1 MPHIQRQNYPSLT
14 FAALSLVLALA
25 STTASAQQ
33 LKNLRKSKP
42 AESYECQRAKAAL
55 QSLIRTPG
63 YHYGMDAQ
71 GIANMDCW
79 YAIMMADL
87 HTDFKTDAQLKAEAD
102 EKERER
108 ENARRDREEA
118 AEDARRAREE
128 AAEDAR
134 RAREEAAED
143 AAREAE
149 RAERRRSWSTPAPR
163 TSPGFGRPTNP
174 FGDPGAGLGQPSPM
188 GVDPAQALQSHAQS
202 IQTQT
207 YDLEDRFYGD
217 PNMLLDKDAVERRIA
232 SLERQITANDEGAFT
247 ASINGLYDM
256 SNAMYEIN
264 GALQTQIDTLRTL
277 QRASDRRERDAY
289 NSAPS
294 LFSTPTPTTS
304 DAYSDYGTQYT
315 PGSSSL
321 LDTSTPNI
329 PTPPPPPDPEIARR
343 AAAQAN
349 ADRVGSL
356 LDSAFGDLLSP
367 GESSLFDS
375 ALGSRIPPY
384 GTNQQSWNHDLA
396 PLDAFTNTFSSPN
409 ASKPLVSIADMTT
422 QSTPSA
428 RLDSS
433 GLGEAVTRF
442 NTRSAVW
449 PPRANIA
456 SDALAADL
464 GLPRPYGSSGPS
476 MAEYGQ
482 RTINIGGET
491 GAFAHNQFAG
501 VAGEFMPQRWNSENF
516 QFELDGGPGLLG
528 TAELVSEQLE
538 RELPLPVRGASK
550 LMLLSDLK
558 DWGKNVV
565 NYATEDSRV
574 EASEQLNKLRTLRDE
589 FVRTV
594 ESKATPGTDPWHWSS
609 PNYKARSEINNQ
621 IRILEESF
629 KARE

>member
-1 MPHIQRQNYPSLT
+1 MPHILRQNYPILT
-14 FAALSLVLALA
+14 FAALCMVLALT
-25 STTASAQQ
+25 STSASAQQ

-55 QSLIRTPG
+55 QALIRTPG

-79 YAIMMADL
+79 YAIMKADL
-87 HTDFKTDAQLKAEAD
+87 YTDFKTDAELKAEA
-102 EKERER
+102 EQ
-108 ENARRDREEA
+108 ARRDREDAE
-118 AEDARRAREE
+118 EDAQRDREE

-143 AAREAE
+143 AAREAK
-149 RAERRRSWSTPAPR
+149 RAERRRSWPTPAPR

-202 IQTQT
+202 IQSQT

-217 PNMLLDKDAVERRIA
+217 PNMLLDRDAVERRIA
-232 SLERQITANDEGAFT
+232 SLERQITANDEGAIT

-277 QRASDRRERDAY
+277 QRASDRREQDAY
-289 NSAPS
+289 NSDPS
-294 LFSTPTPTTS
+294 LLSTPTPTTS
-304 DAYSDYGTQYT
+304 NAYSDYGVQYT
-315 PGSSSL
+315 PGSSQYPDSF
-321 LDTSTPNI
+321 TPNI
-329 PTPPPPPDPEIARR
+329 PMPPPPPDPEIARR

-356 LDSAFGDLLSP
+356 LDIAFGDPLSP
-367 GESSLFDS
+367 GESRLFDN

-384 GTNQQSWNHDLA
+384 GTNEQSWNHDLA
-396 PLDAFTNTFSSPN
+396 SLDEFTNTFTTPN
-409 ASKPLVSIADMTT
+409 ASKPLVSIADMTAKA
-422 QSTPSA
+422 PPPA
-428 RLDSS
+428 RLDAS
-433 GLGEAVTRF
+433 GLEGVVTRF
-442 NTRSAVW
+442 NTRSAEW
-449 PPRANIA
+449 PPRTNIA
-456 SDALAADL
+456 IDALADDL
-464 GLPRPYGSSGPS
+464 GVARPYGSSGPS

-482 RTINIGGET
+482 RAINIGGET
-491 GAFAHNQFAG
+491 GAFAHNQLTG

-516 QFELDGGPGLLG
+516 QFESDGGPGLLG
-528 TAELVSEQLE
+528 TAELVSDKLE
-538 RELPLPVRGASK
+538 RKLPLPVRGASK

-565 NYATEDSRV
+565 GYATEDSRV
-574 EASEQLNKLRTLRDE
+574 EASERLNKLRMLREE

-594 ESKATPGTDPWHWSS
+594 ESNATPGTDPWNWSS

-629 KARE
+629 KVRE